1 MVDSA
6 EPEGRLSMVYSILLL
21 MVQDLL
27 TSHCAQET
35 TA

>member
-6 EPEGRLSMVYSILLL
+6 EPEGRLSMV

-35 TA
+35 IA